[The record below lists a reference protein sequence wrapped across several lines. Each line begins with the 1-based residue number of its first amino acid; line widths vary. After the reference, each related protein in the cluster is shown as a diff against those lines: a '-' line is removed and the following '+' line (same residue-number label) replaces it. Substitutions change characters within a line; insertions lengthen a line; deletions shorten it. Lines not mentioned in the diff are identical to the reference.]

1 MPDFDFDTRTPQ
13 EANEP
18 NRPRMNLLAN
28 RLSRLLSASKHRIFS
43 MASTL
48 RRSLMANKLRS
59 LLIGGVLLFVIAPA
73 SVGLLIYSSSHQ
85 EDGSSPEDLSAAA
98 NGNSALNK
106 AEEEGGELNSAIPV
120 GPEQLKSTTPVGPA
134 QQLVFGIRGVGLYA
148 MDPAGSNPTRL
159 THGDSPAWS
168 PDGKRIAYTK
178 YLKEPNP
185 EASSSSSSAT
195 PEPFT
200 ETPSIFVINADGSG
214 GRQLLDKA
222 AVQPV
227 WSPDGKQIAFTLY
240 SPGKFYKGAGY
251 NYCGIYVMDADG
263 SGTPR
268 KLATGPG
275 CAFSPAWSPDGKQ
288 IAYTN
293 GEGLDETGGSD
304 TTDVYVVNASGE
316 EGGTDQPRALTDS
329 APGTAGG
336 PSWSP
341 DGTEIA
347 FTYAGNYVNGK
358 GGIYKMNADGSGK
371 TPVALSQRI
380 KTKEGEW
387 DFKTTPVWSPDG
399 DQIAYVRGVPD
410 CEPYCGS
417 GGTIYFQQIYIM
429 GSSGLNP
436 TLIRDFGVGR
446 DVTGLDWRALP
457 KAGSAAVRFTD
468 GRFAFSREH
477 ADWALLRKRGR
488 VEGF

>member
-1 MPDFDFDTRTPQ
+1 MPDFNTRRPQ
-13 EANEP
+13 EQNVPTEP
-18 NRPRMNLLAN
+18 
-28 RLSRLLSASKHRIFS
+28 RIG
-43 MASTL
+43 L
-48 RRSLMANKLRS
+48 VANKLRS
-59 LLIGGVLLFVIAPA
+59 ALMATKLRALLIGAGILLFVAAVP
-73 SVGLLIYSSSHQ
+73 VGLLIYSSSHQ
-85 EDGSSPEDLSAAA
+85 EDGSSTEDLSAAA
-98 NGNSALNK
+98 NGNLARNQ
-106 AEEEGGELNSAIPV
+106 AEEEGGELNSAMPV
-120 GPEQLKSTTPVGPA
+120 GTEQLKSTTPVRPA
-134 QQLVFGIRGVGLYA
+134 QQLVFGISDGGLYA
-148 MDPAGSNPTRL
+148 MDPASSNPTRL
-159 THGDSPAWS
+159 TDGDSPAWS

-185 EASSSSSSAT
+185 EATSSASSSAT

-200 ETPSIFVINADGSG
+200 ETPSIFVMNADGSG

-251 NYCGIYVMDADG
+251 NYCGIYVMDADS

-275 CAFSPAWSPDGKQ
+275 CAFSPAWSPDGKK

-293 GEGLDETGGSD
+293 GEGLDASGGSD

-347 FTYAGNYVNGK
+347 FTYAGQYVTGK

-371 TPVALSQRI
+371 TPIALSQRI
-380 KTKEGEW
+380 KTKEGQW
-387 DFKTTPVWSPDG
+387 DHKTTPVWSPDG
-399 DQIAYVRGVPD
+399 DQIAYVRGVPHCD
-410 CEPYCGS
+410 PYCGGS
-417 GGTIYFQQIYIM
+417 IYFQQIYIM
-429 GSSGLNP
+429 GSNGLNP
-436 TLIRDFGVGR
+436 TLIRDFGPGR
-446 DVTGLDWRALP
+446 NVTGLDWRPLP
-457 KAGSAAVRFTD
+457 
-468 GRFAFSREH
+468 
-477 ADWALLRKRGR
+477 
-488 VEGF
+488 